1 MNKVYDKSSEG
12 KKKNFQEEIDAILKE
27 RDVFEQAVK
36 NGIRTQKEF
45 DDYSQKSAVAIKKL
59 REDQQKIDKAGSKSA
74 EAAAN
79 RAAKALAAYDEEI
92 AKLTQ
97 SSRELEQVK
106 IEEKLAK
113 IARTPNSPPPRWKS
127 CVRRWSRKPTSSGC
141 RIFCPTPI
149 PQPQPSPG

>member
-45 DDYSQKSAVAIKKL
+45 DDYSQKSAVAIRKL

-74 EAAAN
+74 EATAN
-79 RAAKALAAYDEEI
+79 RAAKAHCL
-92 AKLTQ
+92 LTTKRSP
-97 SSRELEQVK
+97 SSRSRAANLSRSR
-106 IEEKLAK
+106 L
-113 IARTPNSPPPRWKS
+113 RKS
-127 CVRRWSRKPTSSGC
+127 
-141 RIFCPTPI
+141 
-149 PQPQPSPG
+149 